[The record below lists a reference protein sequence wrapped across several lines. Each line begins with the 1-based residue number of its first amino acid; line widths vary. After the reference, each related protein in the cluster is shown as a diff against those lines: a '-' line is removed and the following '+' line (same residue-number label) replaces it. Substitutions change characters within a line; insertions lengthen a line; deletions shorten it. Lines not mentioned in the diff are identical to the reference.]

1 MSIEGGKP
9 SQKVEKLL
17 QLEEQ
22 ATCQIKEKIVTAKEK
37 IRLRRSEFQ
46 NNYLFVAFQFCFGRY
61 KTTASVRST
70 STISR
75 F

>member
-37 IRLRRSEFQ
+37 IRLRRSEF
-46 NNYLFVAFQFCFGRY
+46 NYLFVAFQFCFGRY